1 MDTSAGAVQLMTP
14 REEVLTGQRIGPA
27 GAALLYRLVRVVAV
41 SRNFPPPPGFERWDH
56 TAVTE
61 TAHDFLDGERGRRR
75 VADIAIRS
83 IDEITFARIM
93 ESAIV
98 NHLRE
103 ISRRT
108 DMGKLVLRVTE
119 VLTDED
125 DFQRVDIQ
133 PARWALT
140 DGRTAPSAVPDTQF
154 AAAIVDTQV
163 TVPAWTSE
171 RRSAPLAD
179 RETFIRLLRAV
190 LAAADGSLTAA
201 DLAQVIATR
210 LDHRRTPI
218 SIELDVLESI
228 AERAPSQDPAVQAT
242 TSIRA
247 AQIFDQL
254 DDRSRVL
261 IALYEQPLR
270 DLGDVLAVGKSQA
283 GLLRQRLTAWLR
295 EELKDDTEAEE
306 TVAEIRRICEAW
318 LEDRTAVPGA
328 TSTNTA
334 HAGGRRDR

>member
-1 MDTSAGAVQLMTP
+1 LMTP
-14 REEVLTGQRIGPA
+14 REEVLAKQRIGPA
-27 GAALLYRLVRVVAV
+27 GAALLYRLVRVVAI
-41 SRNFPPPPGFERWDH
+41 SRNFPPPPGSERWDD

-61 TAHDFLDGERGRRR
+61 TAHDFLDGERGQRR
-75 VADIAIRS
+75 VVDIAIRS
-83 IDEITFARIM
+83 IDETTFARIM

-125 DFQRVDIQ
+125 DFQRVDGQ
-133 PARWALT
+133 PARWTLE
-140 DGRTAPSAVPDTQF
+140 DGRTAPSAVPDTQL
-154 AAAIVDTQV
+154 AAVIVGTQI
-163 TVPAWTSE
+163 TVPAWSSE

-179 RETFIRLLRAV
+179 RETFIRLLHAV
-190 LAAADGSLTAA
+190 LAVADGSLTAA
-201 DLAQVIATR
+201 DLAQVIASR

-247 AQIFDQL
+247 AQIFDHL

-270 DLGDVLAVGKSQA
+270 DLGDVLAIGKSQA
-283 GLLRQRLTAWLR
+283 GLLRQRLTGWLR
-295 EELKDDTEAEE
+295 EELKGDTEAEE
-306 TVAEIRRICEAW
+306 TIAEIRRLCESW
-318 LEDRTAVPGA
+318 LEGRTVATGA
-328 TSTNTA
+328 TSTDTA

>member
-1 MDTSAGAVQLMTP
+1 MTP
-14 REEVLTGQRIGPA
+14 REEVLAEQRIGPA
-27 GAALLYRLVRVVAV
+27 GAALLYRLVRVVAI
-41 SRNFPPPPGFERWDH
+41 SRNFPPPPGSPGWDD

-83 IDEITFARIM
+83 VDEITFERIM
-93 ESAIV
+93 EAAVV

-103 ISRRT
+103 VSRRT

-119 VLTDED
+119 ILTDEG
-125 DFQRVDIQ
+125 DFQRVASQ
-133 PARWALT
+133 PSRWTLT
-140 DGRTAPSAVPDTQF
+140 GGRTAPSTVPDTQL
-154 AAAIVDTQV
+154 ATAVVSTQV
-163 TVPAWTSE
+163 TIPAWNSE

-179 RETFIRLLRAV
+179 RETFIRLLQAV

-201 DLAQVIATR
+201 DMAQALATR
-210 LDHRRTPI
+210 LDHRRTPL

-228 AERAPSQDPAVQAT
+228 AERAPRQDPAAQAT

-261 IALYEQPLR
+261 IALYEQPVR
-270 DLGDVLAVGKSQA
+270 DLGEVLAIGKSQA
-283 GLLRQRLTAWLR
+283 GLLRQRLTGWLR

-306 TVAEIRRICEAW
+306 TIAEIRRLCESWA
-318 LEDRTAVPGA
+318 ERRTMAPGA
-328 TSTNTA
+328 TFTDTA
-334 HAGGRRDR
+334 RTGGRPDR

>member
-1 MDTSAGAVQLMTP
+1 MTP
-14 REEVLTGQRIGPA
+14 REEVLAEQRIGPA
-27 GAALLYRLVRVVAV
+27 GAALLYRLVRAVAI
-41 SRNFPPPPGFERWDH
+41 SRNFPPPPGSPRWDD

-83 IDEITFARIM
+83 VDEITFERIM
-93 ESAIV
+93 EAAVV

-103 ISRRT
+103 VSRRT

-125 DFQRVDIQ
+125 DFQLVASQRS
-133 PARWALT
+133 RWTLT
-140 DGRTAPSAVPDTQF
+140 GGRSTPSTVPETQL
-154 AAAIVDTQV
+154 AAAVVSTQV
-163 TVPAWTSE
+163 TIPAWSSA

-201 DLAQVIATR
+201 DMAQALATR
-210 LDHRRTPI
+210 LDHRRIPL

-228 AERAPSQDPAVQAT
+228 AERAPGQDPAVQAT

-261 IALYEQPLR
+261 IALYEQPVR
-270 DLGDVLAVGKSQA
+270 DLGEVLAIGKSQA
-283 GLLRQRLTAWLR
+283 SLLRQRLTGWLR
-295 EELKDDTEAEE
+295 EELKDDTDAEE
-306 TVAEIRRICEAW
+306 TIAEIRRLCESWA
-318 LEDRTAVPGA
+318 EGRTTAPGA

-334 HAGGRRDR
+334 RTGGRRDR